1 MDTLESLR
9 LASRLRLRE
18 GDTATVGQPPV
29 QPQAQ
34 QQGAA
39 TQSQA
44 DLVKAFQQALEGIQQ
59 TIMDHVDSS
68 LEEFGESLLKS
79 LKGSNG
85 SKNSNDEQS
94 KQNAGSK
101 SGMSNGFDGNSNNNN
116 MNGGNN
122 NGN

>member
-18 GDTATVGQPPV
+18 GDNGTATAGQPPA
-29 QPQAQ
+29 QPQA
-34 QQGAA
+34 QGAA

-44 DLVKAFQQALEGIQQ
+44 DLVKAFQQALEGVQQ
-59 TIMDHVDSS
+59 SIMDHIDSS
-68 LEEFGESLLKS
+68 LKEFGESLLKS

-85 SKNSNDEQS
+85 SSKSSNDEQS
-94 KQNAGSK
+94 EQNAGSK
-101 SGMSNGFDGNSNNNN
+101 SGINDSNNT
-116 MNGGNN
+116 NGGNN

>member
-18 GDTATVGQPPV
+18 GDNGTATVGQPT

-34 QQGAA
+34 TQGAA

-59 TIMDHVDSS
+59 NLMDHIDDS
-68 LEEFGESLLKS
+68 LKELGESLVKS

-85 SKNSNDEQS
+85 SKNSNDSEQS
-94 KQNAGSK
+94 EQNAGSK
-101 SGMSNGFDGNSNNNN
+101 SGMSSSSNANN
-116 MNGGNN
+116 NGGNN